1 MASLDIP
8 IARAFVPLLQPGR
21 YKGAWGGRGSAK
33 SWCFAD
39 LLIDE
44 MVRRPDTRAV
54 CIREI
59 QKSLDQSVKRLLEDR
74 IQHHGVGD
82 RFSILNTHIETH
94 AGGMALFQ
102 GMQNHTAESI
112 KSLEG
117 FRIGWVEEAQSLSQR
132 SLDLLRPT
140 IRREDSELW
149 FSWNPRLPT
158 DPVDALL
165 RGPSPPPG
173 AIVVKATHEDNPWLP
188 DVLRKEM
195 EWDRARDVEKYQH
208 VWGGEY
214 ERHSEARV
222 FKNWKILEFDTPARA
237 AFYHGGDWGFSVD
250 PSVLIRS
257 FVDGRT
263 LYVDREAYEVGCEID
278 DTPALFDSL
287 ECGPECGCLVAGR
300 ASQSRTCTLATHGQ
314 ARRWQIFADSA
325 RPETISYMRRHG
337 YPLVRPARKGT
348 GSVEEGIKFLQNYNI
363 VVHPRCVHT
372 IAELTHY
379 SYEKDKLTD
388 AVLPILQDKKN
399 HVIDAL
405 RYAVEEL
412 RAKQGAAF
420 GDLAGL

>member
-1 MASLDIP
+1 MLLWRMV
-8 IARAFVPLLQPGR
+8 ARP
-21 YKGAWGGRGSAK
+21 S
-33 SWCFAD
+33 
-39 LLIDE
+39 
-44 MVRRPDTRAV
+44 TRAV

-74 IQHHGVGD
+74 IQHLGIGAHFRV
-82 RFSILNTHIETH
+82 LNTHIETA
-94 AGGMALFQ
+94 AGGLAIFQ
-102 GMQNHTAESI
+102 GMQQHTAESI

-117 FRIGWVEEAQSLSQR
+117 YDIAWVEEAQSLSQR

-140 IRREDSELW
+140 IRKPDSELW

-158 DPVDALL
+158 DPVDVLL
-165 RGPSPPPG
+165 RSSNTPPG

-188 DVLRKEM
+188 DVLRTEM
-195 EWDRARDVEKYQH
+195 EWDRSRDIEKYNH

-214 ERHSEARV
+214 EKHSEARV
-222 FKNWKILEFDTPARA
+222 FKNWMVREFDTPARA

-412 RAKQGAAF
+412 RANQGAAF